1 MGYPV
6 LDPAV
11 SILISFFI
19 GYAAITI
26 LRKSSMVLSDAA
38 AIPVDEIKQVVLSIK
53 GVKECHKIRSRGCS
67 YDIHIDLHVLVEPS
81 MDVHK
86 AHHLSYAIENKIK
99 RNFQGV
105 IDVVVHLEP
114 LEEK

>member
-1 MGYPV
+1 
-6 LDPAV
+6 
-11 SILISFFI
+11 
-19 GYAAITI
+19 
-26 LRKSSMVLSDAA
+26 MVLSDAA

-67 YDIHIDLHVLVEPS
+67 YDIHIDLHVLVDPS

-99 RNFQGV
+99 KNFQGV

-114 LEEK
+114 LEEKKRDFLT

>member
-1 MGYPV
+1 
-6 LDPAV
+6 
-11 SILISFFI
+11 
-19 GYAAITI
+19 
-26 LRKSSMVLSDAA
+26 MVLSDAA

-67 YDIHIDLHVLVEPS
+67 YDIYIDLHVLVDPS

-105 IDVVVHLEP
+105 TDVVVHLEP
-114 LEEK
+114 LEEKKRDFLT